1 MATTTKKTHSNFP
14 VVFVVRAQLYPYN
27 HTEPV
32 GIHNMHALMYLCVHI
47 PNGGIEK
54 KKLKQKRKGI
64 NKVKTLRVP
73 GAWVD
78 AAV

>member
-1 MATTTKKTHSNFP
+1 
-14 VVFVVRAQLYPYN
+14 
-27 HTEPV
+27 
-32 GIHNMHALMYLCVHI
+32 MHALMYLCVHI
-47 PNGGIEK
+47 PNGGKEK
-54 KKLKQKRKGI
+54 QKLKQKRKGI